1 MTVTGMSVVFSAMN
15 LPPLRIE
22 MDLFLWVLQAGGV
35 SIALIGWQRERWLEQ
50 RRR

>member
-1 MTVTGMSVVFSAMN
+1 
-15 LPPLRIE
+15 

-35 SIALIGWQRERWLEQ
+35 SIALIGWQLERWLQQ